1 MILVIRLISMMPP
14 DKPVSGGMKKLCAL
28 AAGLL
33 VLLLAG
39 CAARPL
45 MPTPNLYVDGTVDPF
60 PDLPAELQSNRV
72 ELLYVTDRLPVEDNK
87 KGGLNYGYGR
97 SNSLA
102 WGVATVALGGDIS
115 WSELVEASRTD
126 ERSKTLRIEMPS
138 VEERGRG
145 PGTPVPFRIEKGFP
159 QSDPKVLAEL
169 RKQTDLLHEE
179 LSRRLAL
186 TERKHVY
193 IFVHGYKNSF
203 EDAAL
208 GAAELHHFGGRMG
221 VPLVYSWP
229 AGHPGLLR
237 GYNYDRESSEY
248 TVHHLKEL
256 IRFVAALP
264 EVEKIQL
271 IGHSRGSD
279 VVLAAVR
286 ELFIEAWAMGI
297 SPRELYRI
305 ENLVL
310 LAADLDIQVVEQRL
324 VGERINAGVSQLLIY
339 TSPGDQA
346 IGIAE
351 SLFSSPR
358 GRLGT
363 LQISE
368 LTEQEK
374 QQLED
379 YEWTKT
385 VTFVTFSGTSEQYGH
400 SYFRTDPRV
409 SSDLI
414 LHLKGVPPGSSE
426 RPLVSKGFG
435 FWGIPKSYPRN

>member
-1 MILVIRLISMMPP
+1 
-14 DKPVSGGMKKLCAL
+14 MKAL
-28 AAGLL
+28 RFLNLGLFA
-33 VLLLAG
+33 LLLAG
-39 CAARPL
+39 CAGRPL
-45 MPTPNLYVDGTVDPF
+45 MPTPNLYIDGTVDPF
-60 PDLPAELQSNRV
+60 PDVPVELQNNRV
-72 ELLYVTDRLPVEDNK
+72 ELLYITDRLPVEDK
-87 KGGLNYGYGR
+87 KRGGLNYGYGR

-102 WGVATVALGGDIS
+102 WGVATISMGGDIS
-115 WSELVEASRTD
+115 WSELVEASRTN
-126 ERSKTLRIEMPS
+126 ERSKIFRIEMLS

-145 PGTPVPFRIEKGFP
+145 PGTPAPFTIEKGFP
-159 QSDPKVLAEL
+159 RSDPEVVAQL
-169 RKQTDLLHEE
+169 RKQTDIFNRE

-186 TERKHVY
+186 TERKHVFIY
-193 IFVHGYKNSF
+193 VHGYKNSF

-208 GAAELHHFGGRMG
+208 GAAELYHFGGRTG

-237 GYNYDRESSEY
+237 GYGYDRESSEF
-248 TVHHLKEL
+248 TVHHLKEV
-256 IRFVAALP
+256 IRLVATLP
-264 EVEKIQL
+264 EVESIQ
-271 IGHSRGSD
+271 IIAHSRGSD
-279 VVLAAVR
+279 VTLAAVR
-286 ELFIEAWAMGI
+286 ELFIEAWAKGI
-297 SPRELYRI
+297 SPRGRYRI

-310 LAADLDIQVVEQRL
+310 VAADLDIQVVEQRL

-368 LTEQEK
+368 LTEQER

-379 YEWTKT
+379 YAWTDT
-385 VTFVTFSGTSEQYGH
+385 VTFVTFKGTSQQYGH
-400 SYFRTDPRV
+400 SYFRTDPRA

-414 LHLKGVPPGSSE
+414 LHLTGAPPGSPE
-426 RPLVSKGFG
+426 RPLKYKGFG
-435 FWGIPKSYPRN
+435 FWEIPQDYLIREATPVN